1 MSFFSET
8 YVLVRGHIINLRGT
22 GQVLLF
28 VPLLG
33 FVPVV
38 LAINKI
44 LWVMA
49 LSKST
54 LIWQE
59 DAGDQGKLLV
69 SIGIWLC
76 NSIIE
81 QDIMKYTG
89 APMLLQPQ
97 LMNIFLLSSFPLQH
111 IWWQHENK
119 DVAQSLLSLISSHIS

>member
-44 LWVMA
+44 LWVMG

-59 DAGDQGKLLV
+59 DAGDQGKLV

-81 QDIMKYTG
+81 QDIMKYIG
-89 APMLLQPQ
+89 APMLL
-97 LMNIFLLSSFPLQH
+97 
-111 IWWQHENK
+111 
-119 DVAQSLLSLISSHIS
+119 